1 MLKITTGTLLALCL
15 FSALPVRAGEV
26 ALDKFLSRYGFPK
39 PQITASSFRTES
51 AFTSLHF
58 EKDSR
63 KLTINNIL
71 VWLHDAPQLSK
82 KKWMLS
88 RDDAEQTL
96 APILRPRDIKLSR
109 PVTLVVLDPGH
120 GGKDTGA
127 VSPGKIEEKR
137 AVLDIARRT
146 KRLLDAAGIESRLTR
161 DKDNEL
167 TLAQRTAKAR
177 EWNADILVSIHLNSA
192 ANPNANGAET
202 FILPVTGKASTA
214 GNARNTEKADGN
226 RFDKENMLL
235 AFYTQTALVRHA
247 GFYDRG
253 VRRAR
258 YAILKDAPC
267 PAILVECGFLSN
279 PEDEARLAIAEERQ
293 KIAEALAQGIM
304 TYISRTAK

>member
-1 MLKITTGTLLALCL
+1 MACL
-15 FSALPVRAGEV
+15 NP
-26 ALDKFLSRYGFPK
+26 LSSQRPH
-39 PQITASSFRTES
+39 TR
-51 AFTSLHF
+51 
-58 EKDSR
+58 
-63 KLTINNIL
+63 NIL
-71 VWLHDAPQLSK
+71 SK
-82 KKWMLS
+82 S
-88 RDDAEQTL
+88 
-96 APILRPRDIKLSR
+96 
-109 PVTLVVLDPGH
+109 H